1 MPLAEERTPI
11 MPIRLNQRQLEAF
24 RAVIDT
30 GSVTEAAKRIHVTQ
44 PAASRLISDLEHA
57 VGFSLF
63 TRDRKRL
70 EPTPE
75 AMALFEEVDRSF
87 IGLAQIAEAAAE
99 IRAFRRGALLI
110 AGMPALALGFL
121 PKVIAEFS
129 AERPE
134 ISVSLQI
141 RSSQKVL
148 QCMASQQF
156 DLGFAA
162 PDSTH
167 PAVRNELLYE
177 PPMVVILPP
186 RHRLCAKPL
195 LEPADFEGEAFVSLG
210 PEHGARARIDAAF
223 TAAGVPRRSIIDT
236 QLSASACQLVANG
249 AGVALIEPVTAADF
263 AKLGVITVRPFLPEI
278 SYTYWTLHPAH
289 RPLSRVAETFLD
301 LVRKRIEMFAA
312 TPADES

>member
-1 MPLAEERTPI
+1 MSLAEGRTPI
-11 MPIRLNQRQLEAF
+11 MPIRLNHRQLEAF
-24 RAVIDT
+24 RAVINT

-63 TRDRKRL
+63 TRDRRRL

-87 IGLAQIAEAAAE
+87 IGLAQIAEAASE

-129 AERPE
+129 AEHPE
-134 ISVSLQI
+134 ISLSLQI

-167 PAVRNELLYE
+167 PAVRSELFFAS
-177 PPMVVILPP
+177 PMVAILPLG
-186 RHRLCAKPL
+186 HRLCAKPV
-195 LEPADFEGEAFVSLG
+195 LEPADFEGEAFISLG
-210 PEHGARARIDAAF
+210 FEHGARVRIDAAF
-223 TAAGVPRRSIIDT
+223 AAAGVRRRLIVDT
-236 QLSASACQLVANG
+236 QLSASACQLVACG
-249 AGVALIEPVTAADF
+249 AGVSLIEPVTAADF
-263 AKLGVITVRPFLPEI
+263 AELDVITVRPFLPEI
-278 SYTYWTLHPAH
+278 SYAYWTLYPSH
-289 RPLSRVAETFLD
+289 RPLSRVAETFFD
-301 LVRKRIEMFAA
+301 LVRKRIEIFAA
-312 TPADES
+312 PPVDES